1 MISQLSLRERIVLA
15 IGTLVVLITL
25 LVFGV
30 IAPYQKTMAQLDH
43 KISSR
48 QEQLK
53 ETQVLSQRY
62 RQLQQKLDEA
72 RQWLNRG
79 EAFSLFSFIEDL
91 SSRVAGKENLVY
103 MRPQPTSTKDG
114 FREEA
119 VEIKLEKIQL
129 KQLVQLLYQIETA
142 QAYLQIKNLRLKTR
156 FDDRTLLDATLT
168 VSSLGR
174 SV

>member
-1 MISQLSLRERIVLA
+1 MISQLSLRERVVLA
-15 IGTLVVLITL
+15 IGALVVLVTV
-25 LVFGV
+25 LVFG
-30 IAPYQKTMAQLDH
+30 IISPYQNGMDQLDR
-43 KISSR
+43 KIASR
-48 QEQLK
+48 QEQLR
-53 ETQVLSQRY
+53 ETEALSRRY
-62 RQLQQKLDEA
+62 QQLQQKLNEA

-91 SSRVAGKENLVY
+91 SGRVASKENLVY
-103 MRPQPTSTKDG
+103 MRPQPSSTKDG

-129 KQLVQLLYQIETA
+129 RQLVQLLYQIESA
-142 QAYLQIKNLRLKTR
+142 QAYLQVKNLRLKTR